1 MAFRIIRN
9 DITRVKADAI
19 VNTANPMVAIGDGVD
34 SAIYEAAGKEKLLRA
49 RQKIGHLDIGEVGI
63 TPAFHLDAK
72 YIIHSSGPYWND
84 GKHREEELLR
94 QCYDRALE
102 LARKHRCKS
111 IAFPLLSTGSYG
123 FSKDLGLR
131 IALEAFSA
139 FLLRYE
145 MEIIL
150 VVFGETAFRLSGK
163 IFDDVQEYV
172 DDTYVQQK
180 LLREYRH
187 DGVPLH
193 RESRLWNGCST
204 VLSEERCF
212 LPTTFNTASLEPVSE
227 SKSLRFSDGKAE
239 KTDDWDDELYSE
251 DSCHDDGVYTG
262 ELYAGETLIKDGPPK
277 HYQMQ
282 APSPSQPLD
291 YYMQQEMGSLAEYL
305 QQLINKKGMKNSE
318 VYAAANMTKQ
328 YFSKLVKGKVTPSKN
343 KILSL
348 AIALRLNMDEAIDLL
363 CMSGYALSPISP
375 TDKIF
380 TYFISH
386 GIYDIYRID
395 IVLFDYGLPTLV
407 ND

>member
-19 VNTANPMVAIGDGVD
+19 VNTANPEVAIGDGVD
-34 SAIYEAAGKEKLLRA
+34 SAIYEAAGKEKLLLA
-49 RQKIGHLDIGEVGI
+49 RRKIGRLDIGEVGI

-72 YIIHSSGPYWND
+72 YIIHSSGPYWID

-111 IAFPLLSTGSYG
+111 IAFPLMSTGTYG
-123 FSKDLGLR
+123 FSKELGLQ

-139 FLLRYE
+139 FLLQHE

-172 DDTYVQQK
+172 DDTYVQRK
-180 LLREYRH
+180 MLREYRH
-187 DGVPLH
+187 DGVPMRRASH
-193 RESRLWNGCST
+193 SEGRCST
-204 VLSEERCF
+204 VLFEEC
-212 LPTTFNTASLEPVSE
+212 NTAVL
-227 SKSLRFSDGKAE
+227 SDDIVDYYEDDAE
-239 KTDDWDDELYSE
+239 QYDDEDLYPG
-251 DSCHDDGVYTG
+251 D
-262 ELYAGETLIKDGPPK
+262 LYADETLIKDGAPK
-277 HYQMQ
+277 HCQMQ
-282 APSPSQPLD
+282 AAHTSQALD
-291 YYMQQEMGSLAEYL
+291 YYMQQEMGSFAEYL

-318 VYAAANMTKQ
+318 VYAAANLNKQ
-328 YFSKLVKGKVTPSKN
+328 YFSKLIKGKVTPSKN

-348 AIALRLNMDEAIDLL
+348 AIALRLNMDETIDLL
-363 CMSGYALSPISP
+363 RMCGYALSPISP

-380 TYFISH
+380 SYFINH

>member
-19 VNTANPMVAIGDGVD
+19 VNTANPYVAIGDGVD
-34 SAIYEAAGKEKLLRA
+34 FAIYEAAGREKLLLA

-63 TPAFHLDAK
+63 TPAFRLNAK
-72 YIIHSSGPYWND
+72 YIIHSSGPYWID
-84 GKHREEELLR
+84 GKHREKELLR

-102 LARKHRCKS
+102 LAQKHRCKS
-111 IAFPLLSTGSYG
+111 IAFPLMSTGSYG
-123 FSKDLGLR
+123 FSKELGLQ

-145 MEIIL
+145 IEIIL

-172 DDTYVQQK
+172 DDTYVQRK
-180 LLREYRH
+180 LRREYSC
-187 DGVPLH
+187 DGVPMQ
-193 RESRLWNGCST
+193 REPRLWDGCTT

-212 LPTTFNTASLEPVSE
+212 MPAAFETASLQPVPESKALRFE
-227 SKSLRFSDGKAE
+227 DGEKGDDKSKSL
-239 KTDDWDDELYSE
+239 DD
-251 DSCHDDGVYTG
+251 
-262 ELYAGETLIKDGPPK
+262 
-277 HYQMQ
+277 
-282 APSPSQPLD
+282 
-291 YYMQQEMGSLAEYL
+291 YMQQDVGSFAEYL

-328 YFSKLVKGKVTPSKN
+328 YFSKLIKGKVTPSKN
-343 KILSL
+343 KLLSL
-348 AIALRLNMDEAIDLL
+348 AVALRLNMDETMDLL
-363 CMSGYALSPISP
+363 RMSGYALSPISP

-380 TYFISH
+380 TYFISQ

-407 ND
+407 NE